1 MSNIDSTISTTVIRF
16 NNSPVSFEITVK
28 NLSNDY
34 ASFKVNLTAAG
45 ADPNIGDSWY
55 SLDPITSV
63 LIPSGD
69 TTKFSV
75 TILQA
80 PILGMDL
87 ISVEVKVS
95 SVELP
100 DINFHSLKL
109 LVSPGVGL
117 LKVYL
122 PVNSF
127 AIYPRKILDI
137 PVRVSNPNHNQ
148 VDVVLRLIG
157 LDSHWLERGTERRLL
172 IGAGMER
179 EITFTCQPPIAKYT
193 PCGIY
198 PFTIQAYVNGEEW
211 GKTTGKIEILPI
223 GTVFFSV
230 TPEYNV
236 LPSKTSWLPQF
247 QIEQAT
253 YQLALKNASNVDQN
267 HINISVEGSKCDCQ
281 VTPPYGEAKPG
292 KTLNLKLE
300 ATKKRHWWGLKRK
313 YPLKITPSLRDR
325 RLNTTNPSSQN
336 VDLWVYP
343 LLPLWLQLGLG
354 TIATAIILWLLSLLS
369 VAGHSDR
376 VSSVTFSGSD
386 INTILSGSYDGT
398 VRKWEATPDN
408 IFCKWFK
415 KPRFCLQHRDILWDN
430 EKETGK
436 SDQVNV
442 VKFRSDSNVSGE
454 FAFLGFDSGKA
465 IKLNVLKSEAKETI
479 FINGKSSDITTS
491 SDFNRILDITLSPD
505 FKTIFFGRGT
515 KLFKWNSKNNNSQD
529 LIDRNISIHS
539 LTLTPDNKTIIA
551 GGQFNKIFRVE
562 LNDNNKYQELN
573 FYPLLNR
580 DADLHPL
587 LNRETDQITGLKITE
602 NNILISTDNRGLI
615 QIWNFN
621 KCHQGKCD
629 EPLYSNKE
637 ENGIKGIA
645 LTKYEDNKYYIATGD
660 TDGKIK
666 IWSFLEDFNSIDLKF
681 EKTIAEYPKQI
692 TSIDII
698 HQKDDSHDRLLIL
711 SGSQDNQ
718 VRLDI
723 YDITP

>member
-1 MSNIDSTISTTVIRF
+1 MSKIGSTISTTIIRF
-16 NNSPVSFEITVK
+16 NNSPVSFEVTVK

-75 TILQA
+75 KILQA

-87 ISVEVKVS
+87 VSVEVKVS

-109 LVSPGVGL
+109 LVSPRVGL

-148 VDVVLRLIG
+148 VDAVLRLIG
-157 LDSHWLERGTERRLL
+157 LDSRWLERGTERRLL
-172 IGAGMER
+172 IGAGMEKA
-179 EITFTCQPPIAKYT
+179 TSFTCQPPIAKYT

-247 QIEQAT
+247 QVEPVT
-253 YQLALKNASNVDQN
+253 YQLELKNASNVDQK
-267 HINISVEGSKCDCQ
+267 NITIAVEGSNCDSQ

-300 ATKKRHWWGLKRK
+300 ASKKRHWWGLKRK
-313 YPLKITPSLRDR
+313 YPLKITPSLGDR
-325 RLNTTNPSSQN
+325 RLNTTDPSSQN
-336 VDLWVYP
+336 VYLWVYP
-343 LLPLWLQLGLG
+343 LLPLWLQLGLS
-354 TIATAIILWLLSLLS
+354 TIAIAIILWLLSLLS
-369 VAGHSDR
+369 VEGHSDR

-386 INTILSGSYDGT
+386 ISLILSGSYDGT

-408 IFCKWFK
+408 VLCKWFK
-415 KPRFCLQHRDILWDN
+415 RPKFCLQHREILWDN
-430 EKETGK
+430 QKETGRQ
-436 SDQVNV
+436 DQVNV
-442 VKFRSDSNVSGE
+442 VKFRSDDDNGKSGK
-454 FAFLGFDSGKA
+454 FTFLGFDSGQA
-465 IKLNVLKSEAKETI
+465 IKLNIQTEEKTTIIDSEE
-479 FINGKSSDITTS
+479 SS
-491 SDFNRILDITLSPD
+491 NRILDITTTD
-505 FKTIFFGRGT
+505 FKTIFLGRGT
-515 KLFKWNSKNNNSQD
+515 GLCRWNSQD
-529 LIDRNISIHS
+529 EKCQDLTDDEKSIHA
-539 LTLTPDNKTIIA
+539 LTLTPDNQTIIA
-551 GGQFNKIFRVE
+551 GGQYNKIFRVE
-562 LNDNNKYQELN
+562 LNNNSKYRKRNL
-573 FYPLLNR
+573 PLLTSR
-580 DADLHPL
+580 DKDLHRSY
-587 LNRETDQITGLKITE
+587 NINADQITGLEITK
-602 NNILISTDNRGLI
+602 NILISTDNRGLI

-621 KCHQGKCD
+621 KCLQGDCD
-629 EPLYSNKE
+629 EPLYIKNNSNGE
-637 ENGIKGIA
+637 EKSGINAIA
-645 LTKYEDNKYYIATGD
+645 LTKYDQNKYYLVTGD

-666 IWSFLEDFNSIDLKF
+666 IWSFIENFNFVDLKL
-681 EKTIAEYPKQI
+681 EKTIAYPEQI
-692 TSIDII
+692 TSVDIL
-698 HQKDDSHDRLLIL
+698 HQNTSHNRLLIV
-711 SGSQDNQ
+711 SGSQDAQ

-723 YDITP
+723 YNITQ